1 VKLML
6 AVKEKIIA
14 REKTIPESHENLS
27 LSLRNLILD
36 EITEN
41 VFEQTP
47 KVNQLAARIRDEI
60 LITPLTKREAYVHVI
75 GVDAGSQVIPLAS
88 RQYAVIG
95 ALAYALPDGKRFF
108 LSPESLSEP
117 YSAQYN
123 FRSLV
128 DIRREARLYET
139 AYRFLEQGSKA
150 ELIFID
156 GPLAYSN
163 WWQNAGKEEDRQRL
177 INAVNRLLRRC
188 REMGIAIAGIV
199 KRPSARYLIHFLGL
213 NRETDFTDSFLMLH
227 ALNPGE
233 MTEVFSPRMGLQMA
247 TKTSPL
253 MDAVDTPIYSS
264 YVRLTKEW
272 HIPPI
277 RIDVPDYC
285 LDQLNDIANYCY
297 STSYWNG
304 IPYPIVKAD
313 EAVKVT
319 KRFIRDVYSE
329 VLGRVSRV
337 NGEIT
342 QVAPFWGESGW
353 MGV

>member
-1 VKLML
+1 ML
-6 AVKEKIIA
+6 VIEEKIIA
-14 REKTIPESHENLS
+14 REKTILASPENLS

-47 KVNQLAARIRDEI
+47 IVNQLAARIRDEI
-60 LITPLTKREAYVHVI
+60 IITPLSKRENYVHVI
-75 GVDAGSQVIPLAS
+75 GVDAGSQIIPLAS

-95 ALAYALPDGKRFF
+95 ALVYSLPNGKRFF
-108 LSPESLSEP
+108 LNPESLSEP

-123 FRSLV
+123 FKSQV

-139 AYRFLEQGSKA
+139 AYRYIERGSET

-163 WWQNAGKEEDRQRL
+163 WWKNAGKEEDRQRL
-177 INAVNRLLRRC
+177 INAVNKLLKRC
-188 REMGIAIAGIV
+188 KESRIAIAGIV
-199 KRPSARYLIHFLGL
+199 KRPSARYLIHVLGL
-213 NRETDFTDSFLMLH
+213 SRETDFTDSFLMFH

-233 MTEVFSPRMGLQMA
+233 MTEIFSPRMGLQMA
-247 TKTSPL
+247 TKTSPI
-253 MDAVDTPIYSS
+253 MDAVDSPIYSS

-272 HIPPI
+272 QIPPI
-277 RIDVPDYC
+277 RIDVPDFC
-285 LDQLNDIANYCY
+285 LDQIDDIANYCY

-319 KRFIRDVYSE
+319 KRFISDVYSE

>member
-1 VKLML
+1 ML

-14 REKTIPESHENLS
+14 RETIESPMNLG
-27 LSLRNLILD
+27 LSLRRMILD

-41 VFEQTP
+41 VFTQTP
-47 KVNQLAARIRDEI
+47 KVKELASRVRNTM
-60 LITPLTKREAYVHVI
+60 LITSLTKREKYVNVI
-75 GVDAGSQVIPLAS
+75 GVDAGSQIVPLAS
-88 RQYAVIG
+88 MQYAVIG
-95 ALAYALPDGKRFF
+95 ALAYAMPNGKRFF
-108 LSPESLSEP
+108 LNPESISSP
-117 YSAQYN
+117 YRAQFN
-123 FRSLV
+123 FKSMV
-128 DIRREARLYET
+128 DIRREAKLYET
-139 AYRFLEQGSKA
+139 AYRYLENAPEA
-150 ELIFID
+150 ELVLID

-163 WWQNAGKEEDRQRL
+163 WWQRAGEESDRQRL

-188 REMGIAIAGIV
+188 RENEIAIAGIV

-213 NRETDFTDSFLMLH
+213 ARETDLTDSFLMLH
-227 ALNPGE
+227 TLAPGE
-233 MTEVFSPRMGLQMA
+233 MTEIFSPRMGLQMA
-247 TKTSPL
+247 TRNSPI
-253 MDAVDTPIYSS
+253 MDAIDSPIYSS

-272 HIPPI
+272 QIPPI

-285 LDQLNDIANYCY
+285 LDQLDDVANYCY

-313 EAVKVT
+313 EEVKVT
-319 KRFIRDVYSE
+319 KRFISDVYSE

-337 NGEIT
+337 NGDIA

>member
-14 REKTIPESHENLS
+14 REKTIPASHENLS

-128 DIRREARLYET
+128 DIRREALTGSLSRAPRQSSSSLT
-139 AYRFLEQGSKA
+139 APLRTATGGRTRARRRTGRGS
-150 ELIFID
+150 
-156 GPLAYSN
+156 S
-163 WWQNAGKEEDRQRL
+163 
-177 INAVNRLLRRC
+177 
-188 REMGIAIAGIV
+188 
-199 KRPSARYLIHFLGL
+199 
-213 NRETDFTDSFLMLH
+213 
-227 ALNPGE
+227 
-233 MTEVFSPRMGLQMA
+233 
-247 TKTSPL
+247 
-253 MDAVDTPIYSS
+253 TP
-264 YVRLTKEW
+264 
-272 HIPPI
+272 
-277 RIDVPDYC
+277 
-285 LDQLNDIANYCY
+285 
-297 STSYWNG
+297 
-304 IPYPIVKAD
+304 
-313 EAVKVT
+313 
-319 KRFIRDVYSE
+319 
-329 VLGRVSRV
+329 
-337 NGEIT
+337 
-342 QVAPFWGESGW
+342 
-353 MGV
+353 

>member
-1 VKLML
+1 M
-6 AVKEKIIA
+6 
-14 REKTIPESHENLS
+14 
-27 LSLRNLILD
+27 
-36 EITEN
+36 
-41 VFEQTP
+41 
-47 KVNQLAARIRDEI
+47 
-60 LITPLTKREAYVHVI
+60 
-75 GVDAGSQVIPLAS
+75 
-88 RQYAVIG
+88 IG

-188 REMGIAIAGIV
+188 RERGIAIAGIV

-227 ALNPGE
+227 VLNPGE
-233 MTEVFSPRMGLQMA
+233 MTEVFSPRMGLQLA

-272 HIPPI
+272 QIPPV
-277 RIDVPDYC
+277 RIDVPDFC
-285 LDQLNDIANYCY
+285 LDQLDDIANYCY

-329 VLGRVSRV
+329 VLGRVSRA

-342 QVAPFWGESGW
+342 QVAPFWGESRW

>member
-1 VKLML
+1 ML

-14 REKTIPESHENLS
+14 RGKIETPINLG
-27 LSLRNLILD
+27 LSLRKMILE

-41 VFEQTP
+41 AFIQTP
-47 KVNQLAARIRDEI
+47 KVKELASRIRDEM
-60 LITPLTKREAYVHVI
+60 LITPLTKWEKYINVI
-75 GVDAGSQVIPLAS
+75 GVDAGSQIIPLAS
-88 RQYAVIG
+88 MQYAVIG
-95 ALAYALPDGKRFF
+95 ALAYAMPNGERFF
-108 LSPESLSEP
+108 LNPESLSKP
-117 YSAQYN
+117 YSAQFN
-123 FRSLV
+123 FKSMV

-139 AYRFLEQGSKA
+139 AYRYLENAEDA
-150 ELIFID
+150 ELVLID

-163 WWQNAGKEEDRQRL
+163 WWQRAGEEADRQRL
-177 INAVNRLLRRC
+177 INSVNRLLRRC
-188 REMGIAIAGIV
+188 KERGIAIAGIV
-199 KRPSARYLIHFLGL
+199 KRPSSRYLIHFLGL
-213 NRETDFTDSFLMLH
+213 NRETDLTDSFLMLH
-227 ALNPGE
+227 TLEPGE
-233 MTEVFSPRMGLQMA
+233 MTEIFSPRMGLQMA
-247 TKTSPL
+247 TKHTPI
-253 MDAVDTPIYSS
+253 MDAVDSPIYSS

-272 HIPPI
+272 QIPPI

-285 LDQLNDIANYCY
+285 LDQLDDVADYCY

-319 KRFIRDVYSE
+319 KRFISDVYSE